1 MRKDISFVTEDG
13 TELCGFLHVPDGA
26 QIDALADSRRPGIV
40 MAHGFSGVKEQ
51 IDHYAAYFAEGGFD
65 VLVYDHRGFG
75 TSSGTPRLEVD
86 PAVQLADWRDAISRF
101 LALRPLAPTGVGV
114 WGSSFAG
121 GLAMVLAAT
130 DPRVRCVVAQMPNV
144 SGARNSVGLF
154 DDVRLAELRRRFDAD
169 RTARLAGKEPELIQV
184 FTTSDDELCALPPR
198 VSPRYIESGYEW
210 YPTWK
215 NEVTLRS
222 VEHMITFEPAGW
234 VPHIGPKPLLMIVA
248 AEDRCTF
255 PEIQF
260 DAFNTARE
268 PKRLVVHQGGHF
280 DTYTEH
286 FEETSVPARE
296 WFLQHLDAAAAAR
309 GAGRPG
315 SHSGSSAST

>member
-1 MRKDISFVTEDG
+1 MRKDISFATEDG
-13 TELCGFLHVPDGA
+13 TELHGFLHVPDST

-40 MAHGFSGVKEQ
+40 MTHGFSGVKEQ

-75 TSSGTPRLEVD
+75 TSAGMPRLEID
-86 PAVQLADWRDAISRF
+86 PAVQLTDWRDAISHF
-101 LALRPLAPTGVGV
+101 LTLRPLAPAGVGV

-130 DPRVRCVVAQMPNV
+130 DPRVQCVAAQIPNV
-144 SGARNSVGLF
+144 SGARNSVRLF
-154 DDVRLAELRRRFDAD
+154 SHAQLAELRQRFDVD
-169 RTARLAGKEPELIQV
+169 RTARLAGKEPQVIQV

-198 VSPRYIESGYEW
+198 VSTRYIESGYEL

-222 VEHMITFEPAGW
+222 VEHMITFEPMGW
-234 VPHIGPKPLLMIVA
+234 IPHIGPKPLLMIVA
-248 AEDRCTF
+248 ANDRCTF
-255 PEIQF
+255 PEVQL

-286 FEETSVPARE
+286 FEETSGPARE
-296 WFLQHLDAAAAAR
+296 WFTQYLDTAAADAR
-309 GAGRPG
+309 RSKRATSSTGAQ
-315 SHSGSSAST
+315 